1 MVNLFEEDIVE
12 NMRDDRMV
20 FCSKDEMNLYNIPRD
35 YNIFDLLDIDDFF
48 IYSGIFRKEEV
59 SIEQVQKVDDLIEK
73 GLEIFKD
80 VENLSCLACIVKKNS
95 VLYLDCTQYPFQEKY
110 KQYQQIIKVLKEES
124 CQIRRNIF
132 SLMTRGKIAKV
143 FPSYLSN
150 LLNLY
155 FQSVQDEEMYSIAH
169 FSLFLADF
177 IQMEYPMTET
187 EKISFQTL
195 FSASQNCKYPLKTRK
210 HLSFR
215 FFIFFASLSDLI
227 DFPLHKE
234 LLFATFPSK

>member
-1 MVNLFEEDIVE
+1 MINLFEQDLVE

-20 FCSKDEMNLYNIPRD
+20 FCSKDEMNLYKIPKN

-59 SIEQVQKVDDLIEK
+59 SIEQVQKVDDLIEE

-80 VENLSCLACIVKKNS
+80 FENFSSLTGIVKENS
-95 VLYLDCTQYPFQEKY
+95 LLYLDCAQYPLQEKY
-110 KQYQQIIKVLKEES
+110 KQYQEIIKVLKEES

-132 SLMTRGKIAKV
+132 SLMTKGKITKV
-143 FPSYLSN
+143 FPNYLST
-150 LLNLY
+150 LLSLY
-155 FQSVQDEEMYSIAH
+155 FQSVQDKEMYSIAH

-187 EKISFQTL
+187 EKTSFQTL
-195 FSASQNCKYPLKTRK
+195 FSASQNCKYHLNTRK

-215 FFIFFASLSDLI
+215 FFIFFSSLPDLI

-234 LLFATFPSK
+234 LLLTTFSKN